1 MASEHGDLQVPNP
14 QMRKP
19 SMTYVTLGLKFIHLQ
34 NKICWTTQAL
44 AIKFG
49 NSLIPFLSVLLSLSL
64 LTPQHPICQKPRT
77 AYEGKTK
84 QTKVLGLNIFLCL
97 QAFGFYINFQI

>member
-1 MASEHGDLQVPNP
+1 MASKHEDLQVPNP
-14 QMRKP
+14 QLRKP

-49 NSLIPFLSVLLSLSL
+49 NSLIPICASQPLSAHSTAPNLSKAQDSL
-64 LTPQHPICQKPRT
+64 
-77 AYEGKTK
+77 
-84 QTKVLGLNIFLCL
+84 
-97 QAFGFYINFQI
+97 